1 MSQSKAVVEELD
13 YAPAHP
19 DAEQGVDEKA
29 ELDIDAHDAAHLGG
43 LRTVDHGLDPSQ
55 VVSSVD
61 KAEEARILR
70 KVDMRLVPLLSF
82 LYL

>member
-1 MSQSKAVVEELD
+1 MSQSKAAVEELD
-13 YAPAHP
+13 YAPALR
-19 DAEQGVDEKA
+19 DAEQGVDEKG
-29 ELDIDAHDAAHLGG
+29 ELENDSQDAAHVGG
-43 LRTVDHGLDPSQ
+43 LRTVDLGLDPSQ

-70 KVDMRLVPLLSF
+70 KVDIRLVPLLSF

>member
-13 YAPAHP
+13 YAPAHR
-19 DAEQGVDEKA
+19 DAEQGINEKA
-29 ELDIDAHDAAHLGG
+29 ELDVDSQNAAHAGG
-43 LRTVDHGLDPSQ
+43 LRTVDQGLDASQ

-70 KVDMRLVPLLSF
+70 KVDIRLVPLLSF